1 MNIYNNESSMVFLIH
16 AVELSVVSAVPNQAF
31 ILQLRR
37 EPPTEEYSWQ
47 VQFVLCIHCVSL
59 N

>member
-1 MNIYNNESSMVFLIH
+1 MVFLIH

>member
-31 ILQLRR
+31 ILQLR
-37 EPPTEEYSWQ
+37 EPPTEEYCRQ
-47 VQFVLCIHCVSL
+47 VQFVFLMHSL
-59 N
+59 R